1 MCKEESPAQATVN
14 HSALQHLERFES
26 LVLLVQLQ
34 HSSPHWAL
42 AALALSLAFGHPLS
56 LMSCHLLNDLCLERW

>member
-42 AALALSLAFGHPLS
+42 AALAPASSGQIADGPEPSLLQILRG
-56 LMSCHLLNDLCLERW
+56 